1 MELKFK
7 VGDRVRVKE
16 DSGWGDVE
24 GLVGKIALVADS
36 THTYPYNVTLDEVPD
51 GHTRHNWLM
60 MEDELEA
67 EEI

>member
-7 VGDRVRVKE
+7 VGDRVQVKK

-24 GLVGKIALVADS
+24 GLVGVVKMADPAAF
-36 THTYPYNVTLDEVPD
+36 YPYNVSLEDVPD
-51 GHTRHNWLM
+51 PHYPHNWLM
-60 MEDELEA
+60 KEDELEA